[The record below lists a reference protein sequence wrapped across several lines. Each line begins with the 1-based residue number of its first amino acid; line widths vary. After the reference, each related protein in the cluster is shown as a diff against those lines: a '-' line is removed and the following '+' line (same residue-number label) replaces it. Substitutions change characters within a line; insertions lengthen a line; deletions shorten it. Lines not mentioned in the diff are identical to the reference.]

1 MLYKQSCILFP
12 RLACFSDIVLDFL
25 FIVFLSGFV
34 YDQNYSFTAIFAM
47 VCDMVVEPLVTKRN
61 DIFIVVKKNRA
72 Q

>member
-1 MLYKQSCILFP
+1 MLYKQSCILFA

-34 YDQNYSFTAIFAM
+34 YDQNYSFTTTFAM
-47 VCDMVVEPLVTKRN
+47 VCDMVVELLVTRRN
-61 DIFIVVKKNRA
+61 DIFIVVKKNSA